1 MTFRLRL
8 AIASAVAVAATV
20 AIASAVVYVVMR
32 DHLRATVDQQLQQQV
47 AQVDQDKLR
56 HAFQGPFSVQPERP
70 SVTALYMQI
79 VRDDGRHL
87 LANGEHFGVPV
98 EKRTVAVAAQ
108 QGHAFFTD
116 GEVAGKQTRIY
127 TVAAGQTIDGH
138 GLALQFVRP
147 LSDVNRTLDRLRL
160 ILLLIVAGGIAAGA
174 AAGALVSRAAL
185 VPVRR
190 LTLAAEHIARTGD
203 PSERVADTGRADEL
217 GRLGTAFNTMLCAL
231 EDSLETQR
239 RFVADASHELRTP
252 LTSLQ
257 TNIEVLKEQ
266 ERLAPGQRA
275 KLFADLEREAHEMRD
290 LITALLELARGDA
303 AQERVPVQL
312 DELVESA
319 VERARGR
326 FPNVRFEAHMQPTEV
341 EGIPERLDR
350 AVWNLLENAGKWTT
364 PGSTV
369 EVDVAGGEVRVR
381 DHGPGIA
388 AEDREHVFDRFYRAA
403 SARALPG
410 SGLGL
415 AIVHDVA
422 AAHGGTVTAED
433 APGGGA
439 LLRLRLN
446 GAASAND
453 SSANGSRSS

>member
-20 AIASAVVYVVMR
+20 AIASGIVYIVMR
-32 DHLRATVDQQLQQQV
+32 DHLRATVDQQLEQQV
-47 AQVDQDKLR
+47 AQIDREKLF
-56 HAFQGPFSVQPERP
+56 HAFQGPGGFNVQPERP

-79 VRDDGRHL
+79 VRDDGKHL
-87 LANGEHFGVPV
+87 LANGEQYGVPV
-98 EKRTVAVAAQ
+98 DKRTLAVAAQ
-108 QGHAFFTD
+108 QRDAFFAD
-116 GEVAGKQTRIY
+116 GQVDGKETRIY
-127 TVAAGQTIDGH
+127 TVYAGQTTDGH

-160 ILLLIVAGGIAAGA
+160 ILLLVVAGGIAAGA

-190 LTLAAEHIARTGD
+190 LTAAAERIAHTGD
-203 PSERVADTGRADEL
+203 PSERVADAGGRDEL
-217 GRLGTAFNTMLCAL
+217 ARLGTAFNTMLAAL

-257 TNIEVLKEQ
+257 TNIEVLKQQ
-266 ERLAPGQRA
+266 ERLAPGQRS

-312 DELVESA
+312 DELVEGA
-319 VERARGR
+319 VERARAR
-326 FPNVRFEAHMQPTEV
+326 FPNVHFEARVQPTRV
-341 EGIPERLDR
+341 DGVPERLER

-369 EVDVAGGEVRVR
+369 EVDVDGGEVRVR

-388 AEDREHVFDRFYRAA
+388 AEDREHVFDRFYRAP

-415 AIVHDVA
+415 AIVRDVA
-422 AAHGGTVTAED
+422 EAHGGTVVAEA

-446 GAASAND
+446 GASR
-453 SSANGSRSS
+453 NGSSSS